1 MSAPL
6 LLTRSLLGPAVSVPL
21 LWALGHVTV
30 GPVSDQALNGSGYLL
45 TRQTPQ

>member
-6 LLTRSLLGPAVSVPL
+6 LFICSLLGPAVSVPL
-21 LWALGHVTV
+21 LWALAHVTV
-30 GPVSDQALNGSGYLL
+30 GPVSDQALNGTGCLP